1 MAYLLLPILLVLMYL
16 VLLRPQQQRL
26 RAQRSLVASL
36 DVGDEIITAGGII
49 GRIVALT
56 DERASIE
63 VADGVVIDFLRVA
76 ISRRA
81 DLGGPVGAASGP
93 ATAESGEALSAAS
106 DGPVTEAAEPGG
118 ALSAASG
125 RPVTEAAEAATED
138 SQAAPSDRPD
148 KTDDGPR

>member
-1 MAYLLLPILLVLMYL
+1 MAYVVFPVLLILMYL

-56 DERASIE
+56 DERASVE
-63 VADGVVIDFLRVA
+63 VADGIVIDFLRVA

-81 DLGGPVGAASGP
+81 DLGGPVSAASGGP
-93 ATAESGEALSAAS
+93 ATAES
-106 DGPVTEAAEPGG
+106 GG

-125 RPVTEAAEAATED
+125 GPVTEAA
-138 SQAAPSDRPD
+138 
-148 KTDDGPR
+148 